1 MIYEEYEVNTMKVL
15 SMQVAPL
22 GTNCYILC
30 DEEAKCCA
38 VVDPGGDANR
48 IAAAIDGREYA
59 LTAILLT
66 HAHYDHTGAV
76 AELRRRYP
84 GAALYLNR
92 RDAELLGQPIPGA
105 MSDHLFPALP
115 GPVLDCDDGDTIAVG
130 GLQVQVLHTPGHS
143 PGSVVFRCEN
153 VLFTGDTLFAG
164 SCGRTDLY
172 GGSMKEMLSS
182 LRRLGQ
188 LEGNFTV
195 LPGHM
200 EPSDLDMERSTNYY
214 MTMAM
219 RG

>member
-1 MIYEEYEVNTMKVL
+1 MKVL

-22 GTNCYILC
+22 GTNCYLLC

-38 VVDPGGDANR
+38 VVDPGGDAGR
-48 IAAAIDGREYA
+48 IAGAIDGRELT

-76 AELRRRYP
+76 AELRERYP

-92 RDAELLGQPIPGA
+92 RDAELLGQSIPGA
-105 MSDHLFPALP
+105 MSDQLFPALP
-115 GPVLDCDDGDTIAVG
+115 GPVLNCEDGDTIAVG
-130 GLQVQVLHTPGHS
+130 GLQVEVLHTPGHS
-143 PGSVVFRCEN
+143 LGSAVFRCGD

-172 GGSMKEMLSS
+172 GGSMQDMLSS

-200 EPSDLDMERSTNYY
+200 GTSDLDYERATNYY

>member
-1 MIYEEYEVNTMKVL
+1 MKVL

-48 IAAAIDGREYA
+48 IAGAIDGRELT

-76 AELRRRYP
+76 AQLRSRYP

-115 GPVLDCDDGDTIAVG
+115 GPVLDCGDGDTIAVG
-130 GLQVQVLHTPGHS
+130 GLQVEVLTTPGHS
-143 PGSVVFRCEN
+143 LGSVVFRCGD

-164 SCGRTDLY
+164 SCGRTDLA
-172 GGSMKEMLSS
+172 GGSYDEIMAS
-182 LRRLGQ
+182 LKKLG
-188 LEGNFTV
+188 E
-195 LPGHM
+195 LPGDYHVC
-200 EPSDLDMERSTNYY
+200 PGHDVTSTLERERRSNPFLRE
-214 MTMAM
+214 AM
-219 RG
+219 SH